1 MIIKGK
7 LVRAMRALI
16 GYNLLA
22 LSRKT
27 TNKVFIKPEGM
38 SLKLTTSLSQR
49 LVLTPQLRQRIEML
63 QMTTLELSDLIQQQ
77 LLENPVL
84 EEVATQEE
92 ARELAEKILDHL
104 ASADPGAA
112 PDQPQIEASEPEL
125 GSPSSNGSGDSEVLS
140 QTYAESDGDAERGD
154 GEPLASADLSEDS
167 VGDELVGE
175 EAARDAFEEIDF
187 GREFQDYL
195 DPGYK
200 TQEIEYK
207 EKDAPTFEQFLT
219 RAPSLADHLEWQLHM
234 SPIEGDVCDAAISV
248 IGNLDADGRLNATN
262 EEIAAMGGWTEEIVE
277 KARQAVMHLDP
288 IGCGARDVREC
299 LLVQLEVRG
308 ESDRLAAG
316 LISDHLSDLQQ
327 HKLPHL
333 AKQIGSDVDTLLSE
347 LQFIRTLDPYPGRR
361 YSSEEP
367 ILISPEIYI
376 EKLDE
381 GDEDYVI
388 YFSDDGSPRL
398 RVSQQYQQMLGKS
411 DVSNETKS
419 FIREKMR
426 SAVDL
431 LRNIEHRRQTIY
443 KVVESIVHRQRDF
456 LDKGVQ
462 YIKPMMLKDIA
473 EDIGMHLSTVS
484 RVVNRKYAHT
494 PQGVIELRRFFT
506 EGMMNEDGEEV
517 STRIIKL
524 KIKKLIEEE
533 DSHSPITDDQVVKI
547 LIKDG
552 IKLSRRT
559 VAKYRDQMSIPG
571 SRERRAVV

>member
-1 MIIKGK
+1 MS
-7 LVRAMRALI
+7 VR
-16 GYNLLA
+16 
-22 LSRKT
+22 
-27 TNKVFIKPEGM
+27 
-38 SLKLTTSLSQR
+38 LTTSLSQR

-63 QMTTLELSDLIQQQ
+63 QMTSLELSELIQQQ
-77 LLENPVL
+77 MTENPVL

-92 ARELAEKILDHL
+92 ARELAEKILDHM
-104 ASADPGAA
+104 ASGGELENFDTPRVEATAPEPG
-112 PDQPQIEASEPEL
+112 EPAT
-125 GSPSSNGSGDSEVLS
+125 NGSGDLETEAFVAPDIETETIT
-140 QTYAESDGDAERGD
+140 QEAAGTEISDEGAT
-154 GEPLASADLSEDS
+154 
-167 VGDELVGE
+167 
-175 EAARDAFEEIDF
+175 EAARDPFEEVDF

-200 TQEIEYK
+200 TQEFEYK
-207 EKDAPTFEQFLT
+207 EDAPTFEQFLT
-219 RAPSLADHLEWQLHM
+219 KPPSLAEHLEWQLRIDCQE
-234 SPIEGDVCDAAISV
+234 PEVCKAAESV
-248 IGNLDADGRLNATN
+248 IGNLDPDGRLTASN
-262 EEIAAMGGWTEEIVE
+262 EEISAQGGWSEETVE
-277 KARQAVMHLDP
+277 KARHLVMRLEP

-299 LLVQLEVRG
+299 LLAQVDVRG
-308 ESDRLAAG
+308 ENDRLAAQ
-316 LISDHLSDLQQ
+316 LIREHLAELQQ

-333 AKQIGSDVDTLLSE
+333 SKQIGVDLETLAAE

-361 YSSEEP
+361 YTSEEP

-376 EKLDE
+376 EKLE
-381 GDEDYVI
+381 ENGEYVI
-388 YFSDDGSPRL
+388 YFADDGSPRL
-398 RVSQQYQQMLGKS
+398 RISPTYQQMLSQGTTTK
-411 DVSNETKS
+411 ETRN
-419 FIREKMR
+419 FIKEKMR

-443 KVVESIVHRQRDF
+443 RVVESIVNRQKEF
-456 LDKGVQ
+456 LDKGVE

-506 EGMMNEDGEEV
+506 EGMLNEEGEEV

-533 DSHSPITDDQVVKI
+533 DSHNPITDDQVVKI
-547 LIKDG
+547 LVKDG

-559 VAKYRDQMSIPG
+559 VAKYRDQMRIPG

>member
-1 MIIKGK
+1 MS
-7 LVRAMRALI
+7 VR
-16 GYNLLA
+16 
-22 LSRKT
+22 
-27 TNKVFIKPEGM
+27 
-38 SLKLTTSLSQR
+38 LTTSLSQR

-63 QMTTLELSDLIQQQ
+63 QMTTLELTDLIQQQ
-77 LLENPVL
+77 LTENPVL

-92 ARELAEKILDHL
+92 ARELAEKILDHM
-104 ASADPGAA
+104 ASGGEFENLNAQGPEAAAPSLGEPGA
-112 PDQPQIEASEPEL
+112 
-125 GSPSSNGSGDSEVLS
+125 NGSGDTEIEASYLPDTDTEFA
-140 QTYAESDGDAERGD
+140 TNGDAETPTLD
-154 GEPLASADLSEDS
+154 
-167 VGDELVGE
+167 VGE
-175 EAARDAFEEIDF
+175 ESRDSFEEVDF

-200 TQEIEYK
+200 TQEFEYK
-207 EKDAPTFEQFLT
+207 EDAPTFEQFLT
-219 RAPSLADHLEWQLHM
+219 RAPSLAEHLEWQLHM
-234 SPIEGDVCDAAISV
+234 DSAEGDLCNAAEAV
-248 IGNLDADGRLNATN
+248 IGNLDPDGRLNATN
-262 EEIAAMGGWTEEIVE
+262 EEIAAQGGWSEELVE
-277 KARQAVMHLDP
+277 QARAVVMRLEP
-288 IGCGARDVREC
+288 VGCGTRGVREC
-299 LLVQLEVRG
+299 LLAQVEVRG
-308 ESDRLAAG
+308 ETERLATQ
-316 LISDHLSDLQQ
+316 LIRDHLEELQQ

-333 AKQIGSDVDTLLSE
+333 SKQLGVDLETLAAE
-347 LQFIRTLDPYPGRR
+347 LQFIRTLDPFPGRR

-381 GDEDYVI
+381 DGEYII
-388 YFSDDGSPRL
+388 YFADDGSPRL
-398 RVSQQYQQMLGKS
+398 RISPSYQQMLSQASVTK
-411 DVSNETKS
+411 ETRN
-419 FIREKMR
+419 FIKEKMR

-443 KVVESIVHRQRDF
+443 RVVESIVHRQKQF
-456 LDKGVQ
+456 LDHGVQ

-506 EGMMNEDGEEV
+506 EGMLNEEGEEV

-533 DSHSPITDDQVVKI
+533 DSHNPITDDQVVKI
-547 LIKDG
+547 LVKGG

>member
-1 MIIKGK
+1 
-7 LVRAMRALI
+7 
-16 GYNLLA
+16 
-22 LSRKT
+22 
-27 TNKVFIKPEGM
+27 M

-63 QMTTLELSDLIQQQ
+63 QMTTLELSELIQQQ

-104 ASADPGAA
+104 ASSNAGAA
-112 PDQPQIEASEPEL
+112 DQPNIEPSEPEL
-125 GSPSSNGSGDSEVLS
+125 GTPSSNGSGDAEGISTASVEV
-140 QTYAESDGDAERGD
+140 DAEPFEGAT
-154 GEPLASADLSEDS
+154 GELNDDS
-167 VGDELVGE
+167 IGDEVVGE
-175 EAARDAFEEIDF
+175 EGSRDPFEEIDF

-200 TQEIEYK
+200 TQEVEYK
-207 EKDAPTFEQFLT
+207 EDAPTFEQFLT
-219 RAPSLADHLEWQLHM
+219 RPPSLADHLEWQLHL
-234 SPIEGDVCDAAISV
+234 SPVSEEICDAAICV
-248 IGNLDADGRLNATN
+248 IGNLDAEGRLNASN
-262 EEIAAMGGWTEEIVE
+262 EEIAAMGGWSEEVVE
-277 KARQAVMHLDP
+277 QSRQAIMRLDP
-288 IGCGARDVREC
+288 VGCGARDIKEC

-308 ESDRLAAG
+308 ETDRLATL
-316 LISDHLSDLQQ
+316 LISEHLSDLQQ

-333 AKQIGSDVDTLLSE
+333 SKQIGIDVEELLSE

-361 YSSEEP
+361 YSSDEP
-367 ILISPEIYI
+367 ILITPEIYI
-376 EKLDE
+376 EKLHED
-381 GDEDYVI
+381 DEDYVI
-388 YFSDDGSPRL
+388 YFADDGSPRL
-398 RVSQQYQQMLGKS
+398 RISQQYQQMLNQGT
-411 DVSNETKS
+411 VSNETKS

-443 KVVESIVHRQRDF
+443 KVVESIVNRQREF

-462 YIKPMMLKDIA
+462 YIRPMMLKDIA

-506 EGMMNEDGEEV
+506 EGMMNEDGEEI

-533 DSHSPITDDQVVKI
+533 DSHNPITDDQVVKI
-547 LIKDG
+547 LAKDG

-559 VAKYRDQMSIPG
+559 VAKYRDQMHIPG

>member
-1 MIIKGK
+1 
-7 LVRAMRALI
+7 
-16 GYNLLA
+16 
-22 LSRKT
+22 
-27 TNKVFIKPEGM
+27 M

-63 QMTTLELSDLIQQQ
+63 QMTSLELTDLIQQQ

-84 EEVATQEE
+84 EEVPTQEE
-92 ARELAEKILDHL
+92 VQEIAEKVLDHL
-104 ASADPGAA
+104 ASADSNSFEESVP
-112 PDQPQIEASEPEL
+112 EP
-125 GSPSSNGSGDSEVLS
+125 GSPATNGSGDADVLS
-140 QTYAESDGDAERGD
+140 SLPATDGDGD
-154 GEPLASADLSEDS
+154 GGEVIATAEEGISDEGTADD
-167 VGDELVGE
+167 
-175 EAARDAFEEIDF
+175 AQRDAFEEIDF

-207 EKDAPTFEQFLT
+207 EDAPTFEQFLT
-219 RAPSLADHLEWQLHM
+219 RPPSLAEHLEWQLNM
-234 SPIEGDVCDAAISV
+234 SSISSDVRDVAFCV
-248 IGNLDADGRLNATN
+248 IGNLNADGRLNATN
-262 EEIAAMGGWTEEIVE
+262 EEIAAMEKVSEELVE
-277 KARQAVMHLDP
+277 RARQEVMRLDP
-288 IGCGARDVREC
+288 VGCGAREVKEC
-299 LLVQLEVRG
+299 LLVQLEVLG
-308 ESDRLAAG
+308 ESDRLAAK
-316 LISDHLSDLQQ
+316 LISEHFSDLQQ

-333 AKQIGSDVDTLLSE
+333 SKQIGVDVETLLEE

-361 YSSEEP
+361 YSSDEP

-381 GDEDYVI
+381 NDDDYVI
-388 YFSDDGSPRL
+388 YFADDGSPRL
-398 RVSQQYQQMLGKS
+398 RVSQQYQQMLSQG
-411 DVSNETKS
+411 VSNETKS

-443 KVVESIVHRQRDF
+443 KVVESIVQRQKDF
-456 LDKGVQ
+456 LDHGVQ
-462 YIKPMMLKDIA
+462 HIKPMMLKDIA

-506 EGMMNEDGEEV
+506 EGMLNEEGEEI

-533 DSHSPITDDQVVKI
+533 DSHNPITDDQVVKI
-547 LIKDG
+547 LAKDG

-559 VAKYRDQMSIPG
+559 VAKYRDQMQIPG

>member
-1 MIIKGK
+1 
-7 LVRAMRALI
+7 
-16 GYNLLA
+16 
-22 LSRKT
+22 
-27 TNKVFIKPEGM
+27 M

-63 QMTTLELSDLIQQQ
+63 QMTTLELTDLIQQQ
-77 LLENPVL
+77 ILENPVL

-92 ARELAEKILDHL
+92 VGELAEKILDHL

-112 PDQPQIEASEPEL
+112 PVQPQQLEASEPEL
-125 GSPSSNGSGDSEVLS
+125 GSPSSNGSGDLDAAAPA
-140 QTYAESDGDAERGD
+140 YESDGEGGD
-154 GEPLASADLSEDS
+154 EGHEAAGGDLSEDS
-167 VGDELVGE
+167 IGDEIVGE
-175 EAARDAFEEIDF
+175 EGARDAFEEIDF

-207 EKDAPTFEQFLT
+207 EDAPTFEQFLT
-219 RAPSLADHLEWQLHM
+219 RPPSLADHLEWQLHM

-248 IGNLDADGRLNATN
+248 IGNLNADGRLNATN
-262 EEIAAMGGWTEEIVE
+262 EEIAAMGGWSEETVE

-288 IGCGARDVREC
+288 VGCGARDVREC
-299 LLVQLEVRG
+299 LLVQVEVKG
-308 ESDRLAAG
+308 ESERLATR
-316 LISDHLSDLQQ
+316 LISEHLSDLQQ

-333 AKQIGSDVDTLLSE
+333 AKQINSDVDTLLSE

-381 GDEDYVI
+381 DDEEYVI
-388 YFSDDGSPRL
+388 YFADDGSPRL
-398 RVSQQYQQMLGKS
+398 RVSQQYQQMLGKT

-443 KVVESIVHRQRDF
+443 KVVESIVHRQQDF

-506 EGMMNEDGEEV
+506 EGMMNEDGEEI

-533 DSHSPITDDQVVKI
+533 DSHNPITDDQVVKI

>member
-1 MIIKGK
+1 
-7 LVRAMRALI
+7 
-16 GYNLLA
+16 
-22 LSRKT
+22 
-27 TNKVFIKPEGM
+27 M

-63 QMTTLELSDLIQQQ
+63 QMTSLELTDLIQQQ

-84 EEVATQEE
+84 EEVPSQEE
-92 ARELAEKILDHL
+92 VQEIAEKVLDHL
-104 ASADPGAA
+104 ASSDSNSFEETTP
-112 PDQPQIEASEPEL
+112 EA
-125 GSPSSNGSGDSEVLS
+125 GTPSTNGSGDAEVLAS
-140 QTYAESDGDAERGD
+140 LPASDGEGEAGETITTAEEGI
-154 GEPLASADLSEDS
+154 
-167 VGDELVGE
+167 GE
-175 EAARDAFEEIDF
+175 EGVTDEAQRDAFEEIDF

-207 EKDAPTFEQFLT
+207 EDAPTFEQFLT
-219 RAPSLADHLEWQLHM
+219 RPPSLAEHLEWQLNM
-234 SPIEGDVCDAAISV
+234 SSMDSDVRDAAICV
-248 IGNLDADGRLNATN
+248 IGNLNADGRLSATN
-262 EEIAAMGGWTEEIVE
+262 EEMAAMEKLSEEVVE
-277 KARQAVMHLDP
+277 QARQEVMRLDP
-288 IGCGARDVREC
+288 VGCGARDVKEC
-299 LLVQLEVRG
+299 LLVQLEVLG
-308 ESDRLAAG
+308 ESDRLAAN
-316 LISDHLSDLQQ
+316 LISEHFADLQQ

-333 AKQIGSDVDTLLSE
+333 SKQIGIDVETLLEE

-381 GDEDYVI
+381 NDEDYVI
-388 YFSDDGSPRL
+388 YFADDGSPRL
-398 RVSQQYQQMLGKS
+398 RVSQQYQTMLSQG
-411 DVSNETKS
+411 VSNETKS

-443 KVVESIVHRQRDF
+443 KVVESIVARQRDF
-456 LDKGVQ
+456 LDHGVQ
-462 YIKPMMLKDIA
+462 HIKPMMLKDIA

-506 EGMMNEDGEEV
+506 EGMLNEEGEEI

-533 DSHSPITDDQVVKI
+533 DSHNPITDDQVVKI
-547 LIKDG
+547 LAKDG

-559 VAKYRDQMSIPG
+559 VAKYRDQMQIPG

>member
-1 MIIKGK
+1 
-7 LVRAMRALI
+7 
-16 GYNLLA
+16 
-22 LSRKT
+22 
-27 TNKVFIKPEGM
+27 M

-63 QMTTLELSDLIQQQ
+63 QMTTLELTDLIQQQ

-92 ARELAEKILDHL
+92 AQELAEKILDHL
-104 ASADPGAA
+104 TGADPGAA
-112 PDQPQIEASEPEL
+112 PDQQSVEAVEPEL
-125 GSPSSNGSGDSEVLS
+125 GSPSSNGSGDTGPLPQITGEVESEP
-140 QTYAESDGDAERGD
+140 AEAAEAAGM
-154 GEPLASADLSEDS
+154 EP
-167 VGDELVGE
+167 GE
-175 EAARDAFEEIDF
+175 ELAGDDGNADDPSRDAFEEIDF

-207 EKDAPTFEQFLT
+207 EDAPTFEQFLT
-219 RAPSLADHLEWQLHM
+219 RPPSLADHLEWQLHM
-234 SPIEGDVCDAAISV
+234 SPIEDDVCDAAVSV

-262 EEIAAMGGWTEEIVE
+262 EEIAAMGGWSEELVE
-277 KARQAVMHLDP
+277 KARQALLRLDP
-288 IGCGARDVREC
+288 VGCGARDVKEC

-308 ESDRLAAG
+308 EIDRLAAR
-316 LISDHLSDLQQ
+316 LISEHLAELQQ

-367 ILISPEIYI
+367 VLIAPEIYI

-381 GDEDYVI
+381 NDEEYII
-388 YFSDDGSPRL
+388 YFADDGSPRL
-398 RVSQQYQQMLGKS
+398 RVSQQYQQMLGQT

-443 KVVESIVHRQRDF
+443 KVVESIVHRQQDF

-506 EGMMNEDGEEV
+506 EGMMNEDGEEI

-533 DSHSPITDDQVVKI
+533 DSHNPITDDQVVKI
-547 LIKDG
+547 LVKDG

>member
-1 MIIKGK
+1 
-7 LVRAMRALI
+7 
-16 GYNLLA
+16 
-22 LSRKT
+22 
-27 TNKVFIKPEGM
+27 M

-104 ASADPGAA
+104 ASADPGATDQA
-112 PDQPQIEASEPEL
+112 PAESVEPVEPEM
-125 GSPSSNGSGDSEVLS
+125 GTAASNGSGDAEALAADYSESETAGGVTGELNEDLIGEG
-140 QTYAESDGDAERGD
+140 AEEG
-154 GEPLASADLSEDS
+154 
-167 VGDELVGE
+167 
-175 EAARDAFEEIDF
+175 ARDSFEEIDF

-200 TQEIEYK
+200 TQELEYK
-207 EKDAPTFEQFLT
+207 EDAPTFEQFLT
-219 RAPSLADHLEWQLHM
+219 RPPSLADHLEWQLHL
-234 SPIEGDVCDAAISV
+234 SPVEGDACEAAICV
-248 IGNLDADGRLNATN
+248 IGNLDADGRLNASN
-262 EEIAAMGGWTEEIVE
+262 EEIAGMGGWSEEVVE
-277 KARQAVMHLDP
+277 QARQAIMTLDP
-288 IGCGARDVREC
+288 VGCGARDVREC
-299 LLVQLEVRG
+299 LLAQLQVRG
-308 ESDRLAAG
+308 ESDRLAAT
-316 LISDHLSDLQQ
+316 LISEHLPDLQQ

-333 AKQIGSDVDTLLSE
+333 SKQIGIEVDKLLAE

-361 YSSEEP
+361 YSSDEP
-367 ILISPEIYI
+367 ILITPEIYI

-381 GDEDYVI
+381 DDDDYVI
-388 YFSDDGSPRL
+388 YFADDGSPRL
-398 RVSQQYQQMLGKS
+398 RISQQYQTMLSQGA
-411 DVSNETKS
+411 VSNETKS

-443 KVVESIVHRQRDF
+443 KVVESIVNRQKDF

-506 EGMMNEDGEEV
+506 EGMMNEDGEEI

-547 LIKDG
+547 LARDG

-559 VAKYRDQMSIPG
+559 VAKYRDQMNIPG

>member
-1 MIIKGK
+1 
-7 LVRAMRALI
+7 
-16 GYNLLA
+16 
-22 LSRKT
+22 
-27 TNKVFIKPEGM
+27 M

-63 QMTTLELSDLIQQQ
+63 QMTTLELTDLIQQQ
-77 LLENPVL
+77 ILENPVL
-84 EEVATQEE
+84 EEVVTQEE
-92 ARELAEKILDHL
+92 VGELAEKILDHL
-104 ASADPGAA
+104 ASSDAGAA
-112 PDQPQIEASEPEL
+112 PDEPQRLEAVEPDTS
-125 GSPSSNGSGDSEVLS
+125 GPSSNGTGELDPLS
-140 QTYAESDGDAERGD
+140 ANYAEGEGID
-154 GEPLASADLSEDS
+154 GEGHEIAASDPSEDS
-167 VGDELVGE
+167 VGDEVVGE
-175 EAARDAFEEIDF
+175 EGARDAFEEIDF

-207 EKDAPTFEQFLT
+207 EDAPTFEQFLT
-219 RAPSLADHLEWQLHM
+219 RPPSLADHLEWQLHM
-234 SPIEGDVCDAAISV
+234 SPIEAEVCDAAISV

-262 EEIAAMGGWTEEIVE
+262 QEIAAMGGWSEETVE

-288 IGCGARDVREC
+288 VGCGARDVRES
-299 LLVQLEVRG
+299 LLVQLEVKG
-308 ESDRLAAG
+308 ESDRLAAR
-316 LISDHLSDLQQ
+316 LIADHLPELQQ

-347 LQFIRTLDPYPGRR
+347 LAFIRTLDPYPGRR

-381 GDEDYVI
+381 DDDDYVI
-388 YFSDDGSPRL
+388 YFADDGSPRL
-398 RVSQQYQQMLGKS
+398 RVSQQYQQMLGKT

-443 KVVESIVHRQRDF
+443 KVVESIVARQKDF
-456 LDKGVQ
+456 LDHGVQ
-462 YIKPMMLKDIA
+462 HIKPMMLKDIA

-506 EGMMNEDGEEV
+506 EGMMNEDGEEI

-533 DSHSPITDDQVVKI
+533 DPHAPITDDQVVKI

-571 SRERRAVV
+571 SRERRAVN